1 MSRIIPLA
9 AGALAAAMLLP
20 ATTQVVS
27 AKEYLIRYSDIGA
40 NRGPGLLR
48 CKSGRRRSRKNR
60 RAS

>member
-20 ATTQVVS
+20 ATSQVVS

-40 NRGPGLLR
+40 NRGPQAAALQV
-48 CKSGRRRSRKNR
+48 
-60 RAS
+60 